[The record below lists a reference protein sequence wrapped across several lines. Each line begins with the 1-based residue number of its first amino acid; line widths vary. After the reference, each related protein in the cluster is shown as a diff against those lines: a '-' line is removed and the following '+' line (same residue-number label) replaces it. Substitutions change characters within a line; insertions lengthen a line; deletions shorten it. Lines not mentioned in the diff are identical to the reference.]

1 MLYSLRYS
9 WRTRWR
15 VYEYVRNSLWIVP
28 LVFVVLAGAMA
39 LALPMIDEGTRT
51 TIGIDFG
58 EDAARAVLGAIASGM
73 ITFTGFV
80 FSILLLAVQFG
91 SSQFSP
97 RLLRRF
103 LRDPGTKVALGI
115 FMATFIYAVG
125 VLRVV
130 GSGENAAFVP
140 NNSIAVA
147 ILLLLLSMLMFLR
160 LLSRTTQS
168 LRVASVLAEL
178 GTDARRVVDRV
189 YPDPF
194 VQREPTDP
202 GPPSGDRRTVTYH
215 GAPGIV
221 QSVDVPNLVER
232 ARQADAVI
240 ALEPRLGELVADG
253 SPLFTVHGERSL
265 LDDQWLRGTVA
276 TGDERTMRQDPAF
289 AFRLFADISAKALSP
304 GVNDPTTSTQALDQI
319 ELLLRKI
326 GVRRLTPGVGRD
338 ATGMVRFRY
347 QAPTWED
354 YLSLAIDETRHYGE
368 GSVQVMRRLRALLES
383 VHSSVPETRRPAVEA
398 ELALLD
404 AAARRVFGDSTDRL
418 AAVTSDR
425 QGLGATEIPDSRL
438 PQQREAVGPETQA
451 EPPPPS
457 VSARDRNRP

>member
-1 MLYSLRYS
+1 L
-9 WRTRWR
+9 
-15 VYEYVRNSLWIVP
+15 YEYVRNSLWIVP
-28 LVFVVLAGAMA
+28 LVLVVLAVAMA
-39 LALPMIDEGTRT
+39 LALPAIDERTRT
-51 TIGIDFG
+51 TLGIAFG

-103 LRDPGTKVALGI
+103 LRDPSTKAALGI
-115 FMATFIYAVG
+115 FMATFIYALA

-130 GSGENAAFVP
+130 GTGENANFVP
-140 NNSIAVA
+140 NNSISVA

-178 GTDARRVVDRV
+178 GTDARHVVDRV
-189 YPDPF
+189 YPEPF
-194 VQREPTDP
+194 VQREPMDQA
-202 GPPSGDRRTVTYH
+202 GPPSGDGRTVTYH

-232 ARQADAVI
+232 ARRANVVI
-240 ALEPRLGELVADG
+240 ALEPRFGELVADG
-253 SPLFTVHGERSL
+253 SPLFTVHGEQSPI
-265 LDDQWLRGTVA
+265 DDRWLRGTVA

-319 ELLLRKI
+319 ELLLQMV
-326 GVRRLTPGVGRD
+326 GARRLTPGVGRD
-338 ATGMVRFRY
+338 SAGTIRLRY

-368 GSVQVMRRLRALLES
+368 GSVQVMRRLRALLEN
-383 VHSSVPETRRPAVEA
+383 VHSSVPETRRPAVKA

-404 AAARRVFGDSTDRL
+404 AAASRAFGDSTDRL
-418 AAVTSDR
+418 AAVASDR
-425 QGLGATEIPDSRL
+425 QGLGATEIPDRRL
-438 PQQREAVGPETQA
+438 PQQRETVGPETPA
-451 EPPPPS
+451 EEPPHG
-457 VSARDRNRP
+457 VGARARNRR